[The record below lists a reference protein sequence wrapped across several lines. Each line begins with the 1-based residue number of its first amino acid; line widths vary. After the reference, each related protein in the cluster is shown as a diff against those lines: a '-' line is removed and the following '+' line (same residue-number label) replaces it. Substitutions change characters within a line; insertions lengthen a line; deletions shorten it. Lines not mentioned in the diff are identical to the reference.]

1 MSELVATDC
10 RAEGESPGVGAVQRV
25 DPRVRVVLGF
35 VFAVVAVTL
44 QSLFLLAL
52 ALAMATVLA
61 VMARL
66 PAAPT
71 LRRMLGLDAFMIPLL
86 LFLPFTV
93 PGPAITWLGPFALT
107 AEGIHQAIQIVLT
120 ANTVVLAVLALV
132 GTIEPA
138 VLGHALLGLGVPEKM
153 ARMLLLTVRYIAVLR
168 AEYDRLRLA
177 MRARAFRPAGNTHT
191 WSSYGFLFGMLL
203 VRSFERS
210 ERILEA
216 MMCRGFSGRYF
227 IVQAKPLRPFD
238 LLFSGAVLAA
248 LLVLGVSGVTSRSAG

>member
-10 RAEGESPGVGAVQRV
+10 RAKGETPVGGAVQRV
-25 DPRVRVVLGF
+25 DPRVRVALGLAF
-35 VFAVVAVTL
+35 GLVVVTL
-44 QSLFLLAL
+44 HSLPLLAL
-52 ALAMATVLA
+52 ALALATVLA
-61 VMARL
+61 AIAQL
-66 PAAPT
+66 PAAQT
-71 LRRMLGLDAFMIPLL
+71 LRRMLALDAFMVPIL

-93 PGPAITWLGPFALT
+93 LGPAIAWVGPFAVT

-153 ARMLLLTVRYIAVLR
+153 AWMLLLAVRYIAVLR
-168 AEYDRLRLA
+168 AEHDRLRLA
-177 MRARAFRPAGNTHT
+177 MRARAFYPTGNAHT
-191 WSSYGFLFGMLL
+191 WKSYGFLFGMLL

-216 MMCRGFSGRYF
+216 MKCRGFSGRYF
-227 IVQAKPLRPFD
+227 VVEAKPPRPADWVFA
-238 LLFSGAVLAA
+238 GTVLAV
-248 LLVLGVSGVTSRSAG
+248 LLVLGVCGVTSRTVG